1 MSSVDRGR
9 RFGDSQG
16 WVVASYREGREENE
30 RITVPDPTV
39 LEEAWANQLR
49 LGQDVRFVLAAVGGG
64 GIRIAREI
72 ARRHIRHLETVAI
85 NCDPKVQ
92 SFDEFDRRVYL
103 GPDSGV
109 EGDTGGSPVVGGL
122 LARAAEPALDRIFSG
137 ATFVI
142 VVGSLGGG
150 AGSGALPYLLEV
162 ASRHAEVV
170 SAFVVRPFRCEG
182 DRRALADRAIGRLH
196 FVEAFVEKRERGLA
210 SLRTLDNESLVT
222 SQAGAAFS
230 QVARHWAD
238 LIQDHIET
246 AFLAPT
252 EALLEAAALYHS
264 AQLVSLTELGEPGL
278 TPTTLGPA
286 TVAPPSAP
294 DFPPVLPALR
304 AGEVEL
310 TFEIVPEARAPEA
323 R

>member
-1 MSSVDRGR
+1 VAVYNEGDDR
-9 RFGDSQG
+9 
-16 WVVASYREGREENE
+16 NE
-30 RITVPDPTV
+30 RIFGPETV
-39 LEEAWANQLR
+39 LVEEAWASQLR

-85 NCDPKVQ
+85 NCDPSVQ
-92 SFDEFDRRVYL
+92 SLDEFDRRVYL
-103 GPDSGV
+103 GPDSGA
-109 EGDTGGSPVVGGL
+109 EHDTGGSPLVGGL

-182 DRRALADRAIGRLH
+182 ERRALADRALGRLH
-196 FVEAFVEKRERGLA
+196 FVESFVEKRERGLA
-210 SLRTLDNESLVT
+210 SLRTLDNESLRA
-222 SQAGAAFS
+222 SHGHLAFAR
-230 QVARHWAD
+230 VARHWAD
-238 LIQDHIET
+238 VIEAHIET

-252 EALLEAAALYHS
+252 EALLRAAS
-264 AQLVSLTELGEPGL
+264 TAQAAHLASLQDLHEPEIVPSSIGV
-278 TPTTLGPA
+278 PP
-286 TVAPPSAP
+286 VAPPGP
-294 DFPPVLPALR
+294 PEFPPSLPALALR

-310 TFEIVPEARAPEA
+310 TFEIIPEARPPEA
-323 R
+323 H